1 MCEHCD
7 GYLTARGAK
16 LNGGGLTM
24 HFPGPANPRCCFRI
38 ACTASIALYSA
49 QAIGDCKFEL
59 RTELPVALTGL
70 HPLIVVKIA
79 GSDVPV
85 VLDSG
90 ATFNLLSYDAA
101 AKLHLRWQSL
111 RGRAAVSSL
120 GGAGHTLLALAVADV
135 RLGAV
140 RVADAKFI
148 ISGARI
154 GSAAGFIGDGIL
166 RKFDVDYDLAG
177 GVVKLGRASGC
188 DGVPLADWA
197 KSQPY
202 SAADMDRD
210 SALPTISGY
219 INGIETRVEFD
230 TGASTSILD
239 IRAAARAGVTAQSAG
254 VVPGGDVYGVGRS
267 YVKTWVVPVASLK
280 LGNEETH
287 DIRLRIGDIS
297 PSGAD
302 MLLGTDFFLTH
313 RVYFS
318 NGQHKIYFTFSGGP
332 VFNSNPPSGP

>member
-210 SALPTISGY
+210 AVYRRSPGTSMVSRLESSSIQARARQFSTSALRLAQESRRNLPVSFQAAMCMASG
-219 INGIETRVEFD
+219 EAT
-230 TGASTSILD
+230 
-239 IRAAARAGVTAQSAG
+239 
-254 VVPGGDVYGVGRS
+254 
-267 YVKTWVVPVASLK
+267 
-280 LGNEETH
+280 
-287 DIRLRIGDIS
+287 
-297 PSGAD
+297 
-302 MLLGTDFFLTH
+302 
-313 RVYFS
+313 
-318 NGQHKIYFTFSGGP
+318 
-332 VFNSNPPSGP
+332 